1 MKVHKGAAPMEAIT
15 FKIGDLSKRT
25 GVSIRTLHYYDEIGL
40 LSPSYRTESGYRV
53 YGKPDIIRLQQIITL
68 KQIGF
73 SLEDVRSCLDK
84 GDRVFAEM
92 VQLHVAKV
100 RKQIELSQQLLQR
113 LENVEQT
120 AAKLDAVP
128 VEDVL
133 QIIQVMDMLENYYSP
148 EQLETLKQRQELVG
162 EERMQQAQVDW
173 EDLIAQVQ
181 AEMAKGTDPASEV
194 VQALVLRRQAL
205 IQEFTGGDPEI
216 EAVLNQMYEEGGD
229 TVSNWGENDAALAAY
244 MEQAL
249 QCQPMSRN

>member
-1 MKVHKGAAPMEAIT
+1 MKVHKGVAPMEAIT

-40 LSPSYRTESGYRV
+40 LSPSHRTESGYRV
-53 YGKPDIIRLQQIITL
+53 YGKPDVIRLQQIITL

-73 SLEDVRSCLDK
+73 SLEDVRSCLDN

-100 RKQIELSQQLLQR
+100 RKQIELSQELLQR

-120 AAKLDAVP
+120 TEKIDEVS
-128 VEDVL
+128 VEEVL

-148 EQLETLKQRQELVG
+148 EQLETLKQRQELLG
-162 EERMQQAQVDW
+162 EERMQRAQVDW
-173 EDLIAQVQ
+173 ENLIAQVQ
-181 AEMAKGTDPASEV
+181 AEMEKGTDPASEV
-194 VQALVLRRQAL
+194 VQALVRRRQAL

-216 EAVLNQMYEEGGD
+216 EAVLNQMYEQEGD
-229 TVSNWGENDAALAAY
+229 TVSDWGENDAALAAY
-244 MEQAL
+244 MERAL